1 MSDPQDVQTSGAAVV
16 PLNAEVGVDAD
27 PWQLLAQGEGIRVD
41 WSPWTGSTTGRQWG
55 PTLGAS
61 SSFARQLQ
69 AVMERAGASAGAQV
83 ATSSTRAGR
92 MLVELELPTGQS
104 LQNLVPAVG
113 GGYRSLT
120 RIPGV
125 RGYSGQGRLFPV
137 SGQAVGKGAGAV
149 ALGPLVTIMAL
160 SVGMEMIAR
169 HEQDEKLKAIQ
180 RTVDGIEK
188 HLQLEMTAKLDTAQQ
203 ALVAANAAILDQAAI
218 PQSVGLSSAVTGL
231 HDVQNQ
237 ALSWLRQWEE
247 LTAALGSPSGGV
259 SFDKVKKILDVGLG
273 GRDAFPAHV
282 MVLYRALALDSRAQA
297 LGAAE
302 VALSNPDR
310 PMQNFDADLR
320 RRLAAN
326 VANHE
331 RLRQFL
337 SDLSEHPLSV
347 SLPAKPTAWRTVA
360 RYDRTIAR
368 LARSINLLPEPPALL
383 TARNTQ
389 VLEAVRNTDGSF
401 AMLSAA
407 DAA

>member
-1 MSDPQDVQTSGAAVV
+1 M
-16 PLNAEVGVDAD
+16 
-27 PWQLLAQGEGIRVD
+27 
-41 WSPWTGSTTGRQWG
+41 
-55 PTLGAS
+55 
-61 SSFARQLQ
+61 
-69 AVMERAGASAGAQV
+69 
-83 ATSSTRAGR
+83 
-92 MLVELELPTGQS
+92 
-104 LQNLVPAVG
+104 
-113 GGYRSLT
+113 
-120 RIPGV
+120 
-125 RGYSGQGRLFPV
+125 RLFPV
-137 SGQAVGKGAGAV
+137 NGAAVGKGAGAV

-160 SVGMEMIAR
+160 SVGMEMLAR
-169 HEQDEKLKAIQ
+169 QEQDEKLKAIQ

-203 ALVAANAAILDQAAI
+203 ALVAANAAVLDQAAI

-231 HDVQNQ
+231 HDVKNQ
-237 ALSWLRQWEE
+237 ALAWLTQWEQR
-247 LTAALGSPSGGV
+247 AAELGSPQGGV

-326 VANHE
+326 IANHE
-331 RLRQFL
+331 RLRKFL

-401 AMLSAA
+401 AMLSPA
-407 DAA
+407 DAT